1 MRLIINN
8 ILQNRQFDSYRNYP
22 LFYAYRLLGAVPSNV
37 HSERTSIIYATP
49 CVLGVSN
56 PHGNHFDGMAVAP
69 MSQSS
74 SSFLTQSGTGT
85 VRTWPPLP
93 TKSTMAQCS
102 SRCWR

>member
-69 MSQSS
+69 MCSKQQPAQAVAFSGDERELLLLSRGRAQLYPSS
-74 SSFLTQSGTGT
+74 
-85 VRTWPPLP
+85 
-93 TKSTMAQCS
+93 M
-102 SRCWR
+102 